1 MTGKNKNQY
10 QRRLQVR
17 MRCLLLLAALS
28 ALTACGQGTPS
39 ASSAAL
45 NDTQADT
52 AGAGAENLGNPAG
65 AGVQNPG
72 DSASGQQEWVYVPE
86 MFTVEDERGNYV
98 DYERMQPVGDLLFYV
113 YQEGD
118 TEDSEKGI
126 CRYSL
131 SGQKL
136 ESVPISWPEG
146 GAVWDAGV
154 RCFAGDSSL
163 YMTANVYPAD
173 YSAMK
178 RFLCRF
184 DPEGNCLFSKEIT
197 EWAGR
202 EVSLRKL
209 TVDGQGRLYL
219 FVDNGEVLLFSGEG
233 EYHGAAGYGSSDSL
247 TSVEVIGAC
256 EGADGKYYACI
267 RKESADIGGANA
279 KGGQVRCTLAEI
291 DYESCSLSPA
301 AENLPE
307 LKGICGQQS
316 GAAAGMY
323 EDSAGINGDSAG
335 INGDGG
341 AGGKADSGYDLL
353 LYDERA
359 VYGFAFAAWK
369 GSSELPGEELFSW
382 QDNNINGYCVQ
393 NLYQLEDGRLC
404 ATAADWINDDE
415 VLAVLKK
422 CRADQV
428 PAREELVLV
437 TVGGESSL
445 ATMAVKFNRAD
456 SRYHLTVKSYDS
468 LTDLYNAVLTKEPMD
483 LIDLSGVNIQRLVR
497 AGLLENLTPYVE
509 RSEAVDRADFVDGIL
524 EAYTFEHTLV
534 SIPASFYLWTV
545 VGDGTKLENP
555 AGLTMEEL
563 FAAAD
568 RYPGAKT
575 FDGVTREE
583 IMEFLMMFYQDTFI
597 DRETGICHFDG
608 EGFQEVL
615 KFVKQFPDSVA
626 NSAEEDSLP
635 VKIHNGEVLFV
646 IAEVDSFSSV
656 QEYTGMFGEGAAFV
670 GFPDPEGKGGH
681 LLFTGDAYGIAALSE
696 NKEGAWQFI
705 EDFLTQEKDEMYYVR
720 GNNIFRTSF
729 PTLKRTLEVNVEA
742 SMEADRQT
750 AADRFPM
757 RIYSD
762 GTSFQYHALTREE
775 VDAVLKLVPEATPF
789 YSVEDDEIIKIINEE
804 AFGYYSGQ
812 KSVED
817 VAGIIQNRIQLYVDE
832 GG

>member
-1 MTGKNKNQY
+1 MRKNKNQNK
-10 QRRLQVR
+10 RRLQGR

-28 ALTACGQGTPS
+28 ALTACGPETPS
-39 ASSAAL
+39 ASSPML

-52 AGAGAENLGNPAG
+52 VGEDEENPVNPAGVGAENPA
-65 AGVQNPG
+65 N
-72 DSASGQQEWVYVPE
+72 SASGQQEWVYVPE
-86 MFTVEDERGNYV
+86 MFTVEDEQGNYV

-113 YQEGD
+113 YQAGD

-131 SGQKL
+131 SEQKL

-146 GAVWDAGV
+146 GAIWDAGV

-184 DPEGNCLFSKEIT
+184 DTEGNCLFSKEIT

-209 TVDGQGRLYL
+209 SVDGQGRLYL
-219 FVDNGEVLLFSGEG
+219 FVDNGEALLFSGEG
-233 EYHGAAGYGSSDSL
+233 EYHGAVSYGAPDSL

-256 EGADGKYYACI
+256 EGADGKFYACI
-267 RKESADIGGANA
+267 RKESVDIGEANA
-279 KGGQVRCTLAEI
+279 KSGNVQCTLVEI

-307 LKGICGQQS
+307 LKGICGQRS
-316 GAAAGMY
+316 GDTAGIY
-323 EDSAGINGDSAG
+323 EDNAGRS
-335 INGDGG
+335 GDGG
-341 AGGKADSGYDLL
+341 AGGNADSGYDLL

-359 VYGFAFAAWK
+359 VYGFEFAAWK

-404 ATAADWINDDE
+404 ATAADWNNDDE

-422 CRADQV
+422 CRAEQA
-428 PAREELVLV
+428 PRREELVLV
-437 TVGGESSL
+437 TVSGESSL
-445 ATMAVKFNRAD
+445 ATMAVKFNRD
-456 SRYHLTVKSYDS
+456 NSRYHLTVKNYDS

-483 LIDLSGVNIQRLVR
+483 LIDLSGVNIQRLVK
-497 AGLLENLTPYVE
+497 AGLLEDLTPYVE

-545 VGDGTKLENP
+545 VGDGAKLQNP
-555 AGLTMEEL
+555 AGLTMDEL

-575 FDGVTREE
+575 FDGMTREE
-583 IMEFLMMFYQDTFI
+583 IMEYLMIFNQDTFI
-597 DRETGICHFDG
+597 DRENGVCHFDS
-608 EGFQEVL
+608 EGFHEVL
-615 KFVKQFPDSVA
+615 KFVKQFPDSVE
-626 NSAEEDSLP
+626 NSQDEDSLP
-635 VKIHNGEVLFV
+635 TKIRNGEVLFT
-646 IAEVDSFSSV
+646 IAEVDSFSCV
-656 QEYTGMFGEGAAFV
+656 QEFEGMFGEGAACV
-670 GFPDPEGKGGH
+670 GFPTPDGKGGH
-681 LLFTGDAYGIAALSE
+681 LLFTGDAYGIAAVSE

-705 EDFLTQEKDEMYYVR
+705 EGFLTQEKDEMYYVR

-729 PTLKRTLEVNVEA
+729 PTLKKTLEENVEA
-742 SMEADRQT
+742 SMEAGRQT
-750 AADRFPM
+750 AADQFSK

-762 GTSFQYHALTREE
+762 GTSFQYHALTWDE
-775 VDAVLKLVPEATPF
+775 VHAVLELVPEATLF
-789 YSVEDDEIIKIINEE
+789 FSVEDDEIIKIINEE

-812 KSVED
+812 KSEEE
-817 VAGIIQNRIQLYVDE
+817 VAGIIQNRVQLYVDE